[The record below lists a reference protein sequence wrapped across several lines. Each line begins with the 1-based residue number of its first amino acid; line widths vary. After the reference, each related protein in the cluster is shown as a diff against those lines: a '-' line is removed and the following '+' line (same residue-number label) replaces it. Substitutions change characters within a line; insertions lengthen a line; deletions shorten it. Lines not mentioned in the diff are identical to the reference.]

1 MIVHSLPSLLLRG
14 KSLLPIVQG
23 GMGVGVSAHRLAG
36 TVAAEGGVGTIASVD
51 LRRLHPDLMAS
62 TAGGSRESIEEANL
76 TALDREIKAAL
87 ECAKGAG
94 MVAVNV
100 MRAVSQYADYV
111 RQACKSGA
119 NAIVVG
125 AGLPLDLPELVEDFK
140 EVALIPI
147 LSDARGVSLVVKR
160 WMRKNRLPDAI
171 VLEHPGWAGG
181 HLGAANISETANQR
195 FDMETVLPEC
205 NEALS
210 KLGLK
215 HGEVPLIAA
224 GGISCLERIKE
235 LIGLGASGVQV
246 GTAFAVTQEGDADAE
261 FKRVLAEAKPEDVV
275 EFMSVAGLPARAVR
289 TTWLDRYLSR
299 ENKLQKAAEC
309 AHAGRS
315 CSQQWDCLLQCGL
328 RDKIAKFGQFCIDK
342 QLAAARAGDLA
353 QGLFF
358 RGKGR
363 LPFGEEIR
371 PVRELL
377 EVLLT
382 GRVSCKAS

>member
-14 KSLLPIVQG
+14 KALLPVVQG

-36 TVAAEGGVGTIASVD
+36 TVAAQGGIGTIASVD
-51 LRRLHPDLMAS
+51 LRRLHPDLMEGAH
-62 TAGGSRESIEEANL
+62 TASRETIDQANL
-76 TALDREIKAAL
+76 TALDREIKAAQEL
-87 ECAKGAG
+87 AKGAG
-94 MVAVNV
+94 VVAVNV
-100 MRAVSQYADYV
+100 MKAVSQYADLV

-119 NAIVVG
+119 QAVVVG
-125 AGLPLDLPELVEDFK
+125 AGLPLDLPEIVEDFK
-140 EVALIPI
+140 DVALIPI
-147 LSDARGVSLVVKR
+147 LSDARGVTVMMKR

-181 HLGAANISETANQR
+181 HLGAANIGDTANQR
-195 FDMETVLPEC
+195 FDMETVLPDC
-205 NEALS
+205 VGALE

-215 HGEVPLIAA
+215 RGEVPLIAA
-224 GGISCLERIKE
+224 GGINSLARIKE

-246 GTAFAVTQEGDADAE
+246 GTAFAVTEEGDADAA
-261 FKRVLAEAKPEDVV
+261 FKRVLAQAKPEDIV

-299 ENKLQKAAEC
+299 ESKLQKAADC
-309 AHAGRS
+309 AAEGRA
-315 CSQQWDCLLQCGL
+315 CSQRFDCLFQCGL

-358 RGKGR
+358 RGKGL

-377 EVLLT
+377 EMLLT
-382 GRVSCKAS
+382 GQVVRKPT